1 MYFEQKYNLTEE
13 IMTSFPLHV
22 EYGDSDILKL
32 YPPELSLHS
41 VQIVFRHGER
51 TPIFPSFK
59 IPNFPI
65 KWNICHSVDRF
76 FSAVK
81 IANSEVL
88 NDQNWEYLKYKR
100 KVEISGKNSSFER
113 IEDDGVCMMGELTDI
128 GRESTLNLGKKL
140 RKLYVYQL
148 SFLPEF
154 ISKSSEIYIRTSDIS
169 RTLESAQ
176 QVFSG
181 LYPSKFRK
189 PTFHAEF
196 GVRELF
202 NENIFPND
210 HQCKRLHK
218 LLNGFVD
225 LASKTWDPILA
236 SRVSEKLSKYIND
249 KVSIKGPV
257 HVFQLYDIICTA
269 IGNGI
274 RIPDELYDEELRK
287 DLESASIS
295 EWFDGYRDNLE
306 IRKLGIGPFLG
317 ELRNNFVE
325 SKKNIND
332 ERKFFLYGAHD
343 TTLGSIL
350 QSLDCFDRR
359 WPPYTSHIAFELF
372 RKSPK
377 SYFRSFF
384 QNDEW
389 YVRLR
394 YNDVPVVIPECK
406 KKGKHLDG
414 NESFCTFEAF
424 QDVVSKMVPK
434 DWDKECSVEL

>member
-1 MYFEQKYNLTEE
+1 
-13 IMTSFPLHV
+13 MTSLPPQMG
-22 EYGDSDILKL
+22 YKDSDISKL

-51 TPIFPSFK
+51 TPIFSGLK
-59 IPNFPI
+59 IFGFPI
-65 KWNICHSVDRF
+65 KWNVCHSVDRF

-81 IANSEVL
+81 ISDSKTLSN
-88 NDQNWEYLKYKR
+88 QNWDYLKYKR
-100 KVEISGKNSSFER
+100 KIETMDKDGSFKR
-113 IEDDGVCMMGELTDI
+113 IEDDGACMTGQLTDI
-128 GRESTLNLGKKL
+128 GRESTLNLGKRL
-140 RKLYVYQL
+140 RKLYVHQL

-169 RTLESAQ
+169 RALESAQ

-181 LYPSKFRK
+181 LYPPTFRK
-189 PTFHAEF
+189 STFEAEF
-196 GVRELF
+196 CVRELF

-210 HQCKRLHK
+210 DRCKRLRT
-218 LLNGFVD
+218 LLNQFSEF
-225 LASKTWDPILA
+225 ASKTWDPILA
-236 SRVSEKLSKYIND
+236 SRTSKKLSKYID
-249 KVSIKGPV
+249 GKISMKGPV
-257 HVFQLYDIICTA
+257 NVFELYDIICTA

-274 RIPDELYDEELRK
+274 KIPDELYDEELRK
-287 DLESASIS
+287 DLELASIS

-306 IRKLGIGPFLG
+306 IRKLGIGLFLG
-317 ELRNNFVE
+317 ELRDNFVE
-325 SKKNIND
+325 SKKDMND
-332 ERKFFLYGAHD
+332 KRRKISLYGAHD

-359 WPPYTSHIAFELF
+359 WPPYASHIAFELF
-372 RKSPK
+372 KKAPK

-394 YNDVPVVIPECK
+394 YNDIPMIIPECK

-424 QDVVSKMVPK
+424 QNIISKMVPK
-434 DWDKECSVEL
+434 DWNKECSLES